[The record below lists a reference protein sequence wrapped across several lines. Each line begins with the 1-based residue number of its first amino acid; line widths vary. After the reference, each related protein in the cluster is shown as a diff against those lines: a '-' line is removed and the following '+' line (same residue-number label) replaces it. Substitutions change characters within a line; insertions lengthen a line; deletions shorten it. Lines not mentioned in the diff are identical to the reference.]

1 MTDAYTSLDTAL
13 EDGMALAYHAATQGD
28 ALALATPFGNR
39 SFSELNGRA
48 NQLVRFLRDRGIGAG
63 DAIAVV
69 SRNRPEFVEGLA
81 ASMRA
86 GIRFTPVNF
95 HLTGEE
101 AGYVIDNCEA
111 KAVIYDAHLGTGV
124 DAISHAQN
132 CSVRLAIGGDIDEFE
147 DYEGAIASYDTSD
160 LDDPLRG
167 SSMLYTSGT
176 TGRPKGVYRKNPP
189 VANALAMSGSGIGPG
204 KVNLCTGPAYHAAP
218 LLFNVSTPLNMGSAI
233 VMMDRWDPQETLKL
247 VDEYGVTHT
256 HMVATMFH
264 RMLQLPEEIRT
275 AYDISSLEY
284 VVHGAA
290 PCPVHVKHAIIE
302 WFGPIV
308 NEYYAAT
315 EGGGGFTIDS
325 ETWLKKPGSVGNT
338 PMPEGTRI
346 VSDDGEE
353 VAQGETGTIYF
364 KAPDTGRFEYFKS
377 PEKTGES
384 YRGDWFTLGD
394 MGYFDED
401 GFLFL
406 NGRSAETIISGGVNI
421 YPQEIDEALLSHEA
435 VLDVCTVGVPNEE
448 WGEEVKAVVQLAEGF
463 QPSAELAEA
472 IIAHGRLKLAGFKS
486 PRSVDFVDDLPRL
499 PSGKIQRRLV
509 RTPFWEGRD
518 RQI

>member
-1 MTDAYTSLDTAL
+1 MTDIYTSLDAAL
-13 EDGMALAYHAATQGD
+13 EKGMALAYHAAQQGD
-28 ALALATPFGNR
+28 ALALATCFGDR
-39 SFSELNGRA
+39 SFVELNGRV
-48 NQLVRFLRDRGIGAG
+48 NQLVRLLRDRGIGAG

-69 SRNRPEFVEGLA
+69 SRNRPEFVEAVA
-81 ASMRA
+81 AALRS

-111 KAVIYDAHLGTGV
+111 RAVIYDAELGTGI
-124 DAISHAQN
+124 DAVSHARN
-132 CSVRLAIGGDIDEFE
+132 CAVRLAIGGQIDEFE
-147 DYEGAIASYDTSD
+147 AYESAISAYDSAD
-160 LDDPLRG
+160 IDDPVRG
-167 SSMLYTSGT
+167 TAMLYTSGT
-176 TGRPKGVYRKNPP
+176 TGRPKGVYRKNQPVTP
-189 VANALAMSGSGIGPG
+189 VAALQANGHGPG

-218 LLFNVSTPLNMGSAI
+218 LVFNVSLPLSAGSAI
-233 VMMDRWDPQETLKL
+233 VMMDRWDPEETLRL
-247 VDEYGVTHT
+247 IQAHGVTHT

-264 RMLQLPEEIRT
+264 RLLQLPEATRA
-275 AYDISSLEY
+275 AYDISSMEY
-284 VVHGAA
+284 IVHGAA
-290 PCPVHVKHAIIE
+290 PCPVHVKRAMIE

-338 PMPEGTRI
+338 PNPEGTRI
-346 VSDDGEE
+346 CDDDGNE
-353 VAQGETGTIYF
+353 VPQGETGTIYF
-364 KAPDTGRFEYFKS
+364 RAPEQGRFEYFKS

-421 YPQEIDEALLSHEA
+421 YPQEVDEALLSHEA
-435 VLDVCTVGVPNEE
+435 ILDVCTVGVPNEE
-448 WGEEVKAVVQLAEGF
+448 WGEEVKSVVQLAEGF
-463 QPSAELAEA
+463 EPTAALAES
-472 IIAHGRLKLAGFKS
+472 IIAHGRQRLAGFKS
-486 PRSVDFVDDLPRL
+486 PRSVDFVTDLPRL
-499 PSGKIQRRLV
+499 PSGKIQRRHV
-509 RTPFWEGRD
+509 RAPFWEGRD